1 MPPQPRS
8 GIKPDPTM
16 FLCYV
21 PDLVF
26 ALIHDAPFFPALC
39 SSRPNNPH
47 YKIKFIK
54 KLNLTTQ
61 VEKVQKTILGP
72 YLLFFRFHL
81 TQKTIFFRVAM

>member
-1 MPPQPRS
+1 
-8 GIKPDPTM
+8 M

-26 ALIHDAPFFPALC
+26 ALIRDAPFFPAFC

-47 YKIKFIK
+47 YKTKFFK

-61 VEKVQKTILGP
+61 VEKVQKDIG
-72 YLLFFRFHL
+72 
-81 TQKTIFFRVAM
+81 TIFTFFSISLDTKNNIF

>member
-1 MPPQPRS
+1 
-8 GIKPDPTM
+8 M

-61 VEKVQKTILGP
+61 VKKVQKTILGP
-72 YLLFFRFHL
+72 YSLFFSISL
-81 TQKTIFFRVAM
+81 DTKNNIF